1 MPWYANI
8 PAYHLI
14 HYLITYKLSLMSF
27 NLLDS
32 VKGLFTGDLI
42 SKMSSSFGE
51 SEGGIQKALG
61 GAIPAVLTGL
71 LNKASSTDGAASLLN
86 LSKDAASS
94 GFSGNLGGLLGGGS
108 NLLGKGMDMLKG
120 LFGDK
125 TNAITSMIASF
136 GGIRESSASSLL
148 SVAAPAALG
157 AVGKQV
163 TQSNMGVSGLTSWLA
178 QQKDSILGAIPPGLN
193 IAGAL
198 GLGSLGDLGSKLSG
212 LVGGATSNVKHV
224 AGTAS
229 AYAHDTSEKV
239 KGGAKW
245 LWPLILAL
253 LVILGLIYFLRG
265 KGHKEELATTP
276 TEQTSP
282 PADTIASSIPV
293 AAAPVSIKVKLPD
306 GTELDAYKGGIED
319 RLVIFLNDPNS
330 KAGKDVWFDFDNL
343 NFKTGSAELT
353 DESMVQVNNIAAILK
368 AYPKLKI
375 KIGGYTDKS
384 GDESVN
390 MKISQE
396 RANSVS
402 NALKAKGDGKQL
414 TGAEG
419 YGSKFATVAADA
431 PDEERKKDRRI
442 AVGVREK

>member
-1 MPWYANI
+1 
-8 PAYHLI
+8 
-14 HYLITYKLSLMSF
+14 MSF

-32 VKGLFTGDLI
+32 VKGLFTSDLI
-42 SKMSSSFGE
+42 SKMASSFGE
-51 SEGGIQKALG
+51 SEGGIQKAVG

-71 LNKASSTDGAASLLN
+71 LNKASSADGAASLLN
-86 LSKDAASS
+86 LSKDAS
-94 GFSGNLGGLLGGGS
+94 GSGMLGNLSGLLGGG

-125 TNAITSMIASF
+125 TSSITSMIANF

-163 TQSNMGVSGLTSWLA
+163 TQNNMGVSGLTGWLA
-178 QQKDSILGAIPPGLN
+178 EQKDSILSAVPSGLN

-198 GLGSLGDLGSKLSG
+198 GLGSLSDLGNKLSG
-212 LVGGATSNVKHV
+212 LLGGATGSVKHV

-229 AYAHDTSEKV
+229 AYTHDTVEKA

-245 LWPLILAL
+245 LWPLLLAL
-253 LVILGLIYFLRG
+253 LVILALVYFLRG
-265 KGHKEELATTP
+265 RGKKDEMAVTPP
-276 TEQTSP
+276 TEQTT
-282 PADTIASSIPV
+282 PAPDTAASIT
-293 AAAPVSIKVKLPD
+293 AAPALESIKVRLPD
-306 GTELDAYKGGIED
+306 GSELDAYRGGIED
-319 RLVIFLNDPNS
+319 RLVTFLNDPNS
-330 KAGKDVWFDFDNL
+330 KGGKDVWFDFDNL
-343 NFKTGSAELT
+343 NFKTGSAEIT
-353 DESMVQVNNIAAILK
+353 PESMVQVNNISAILK

-384 GDESVN
+384 GDEKVN
-390 MKISQE
+390 MKLSQD
-396 RANSVS
+396 RANAVS
-402 NALKAKGDGKQL
+402 AALKGKGEGKQIE
-414 TGAEG
+414 GAEG
-419 YGSKFATVAADA
+419 YGSQFAKAAADA

>member
-1 MPWYANI
+1 
-8 PAYHLI
+8 
-14 HYLITYKLSLMSF
+14 MSF

-32 VKGLFTGDLI
+32 VKGLFSSDLI

-51 SEGGIQKALG
+51 SEGGIQKAIG

-71 LNKASSTDGAASLLN
+71 LNKAGSTDGAASLLN

-94 GFSGNLGGLLGGGS
+94 GILGNLGGLLDGGG

-125 TNAITSMIASF
+125 TNAITSMIANFS
-136 GGIRESSASSLL
+136 GIRESSASSLL

-157 AVGKQV
+157 TVGKQV
-163 TQSNMGVSGLTSWLA
+163 TQNNLGVSGLTSWLA
-178 QQKDSILGAIPPGLN
+178 QQKDSILAAIPSGLN

-198 GLGSLGDLGSKLSG
+198 GLGSLSDLGSKLSG
-212 LVGGATSNVKHV
+212 LVGGATGNVKHV
-224 AGTAS
+224 AGTAT
-229 AYAHDTSEKV
+229 AYAHDTAEKA

-245 LWPLILAL
+245 LWPLLLAL

-265 KGHKEELATTP
+265 RGHKEELATTP

-282 PADTIASSIPV
+282 PADTIASKPV
-293 AAAPVSIKVKLPD
+293 VPALESIKVKLPD

-319 RLVIFLNDPNS
+319 RLVAFLNDPNS
-330 KAGKDVWFDFDNL
+330 KGGKDVWFDFDNL
-343 NFKTGSAELT
+343 NFKTGSADITE
-353 DESMVQVNNIAAILK
+353 ESMVQVNNIAAILK

-384 GDESVN
+384 GDENVN
-390 MKISQE
+390 MKISQD

-402 NALKAKGDGKQL
+402 NALKAKGDGKQIA
-414 TGAEG
+414 GAEG
-419 YGSKFATVAADA
+419 YGSKFATAAADA

-442 AVGVREK
+442 AIGVREK

>member
-14 HYLITYKLSLMSF
+14 HYLITYKLSLMSL

-32 VKGLFTGDLI
+32 VKGLFTSDLI

-51 SEGGIQKALG
+51 SEGGIQKAIG
-61 GAIPAVLTGL
+61 GAIPAVLAGL
-71 LNKASSTDGAASLLN
+71 LNKAGSTDGAASLLN

-94 GFSGNLGGLLGGGS
+94 GILGNLGGLLGGGG

-125 TNAITSMIASF
+125 TNAITSTIANYS
-136 GGIRESSASSLL
+136 GIRESSASSLL

-157 AVGKQV
+157 VVGKEV
-163 TQSNMGVSGLTSWLA
+163 TQNNMGVSGLTSWLA
-178 QQKDSILGAIPPGLN
+178 KQKDSILGAIPSGLN

-224 AGTAS
+224 AGTAT
-229 AYAHDTSEKV
+229 AYAHDTAEKA

-245 LWPLILAL
+245 LWPLLLAL
-253 LVILGLIYFLRG
+253 IVILGLIYFLRG
-265 KGHKEELATTP
+265 RGPKEELATSP
-276 TEQTSP
+276 TEQSTP
-282 PADTIASSIPV
+282 LADTTASSMPV
-293 AAAPVSIKVKLPD
+293 TPAPESIKVKLPD
-306 GTELDAYKGGIED
+306 GTELDAYRGGIED
-319 RLVIFLNDPNS
+319 KLVTFLNDPNS
-330 KAGKDVWFDFDNL
+330 KGGKDVWFDFDNL

-384 GDESVN
+384 GDENVN
-390 MKISQE
+390 MKISQD
-396 RANSVS
+396 RANAVT
-402 NALKAKGDGKQL
+402 NALKAKGDGKQIA
-414 TGAEG
+414 GAEG
-419 YGSKFATVAADA
+419 YGSKFATAAADA

-442 AVGVREK
+442 AIGVREK

>member
-1 MPWYANI
+1 
-8 PAYHLI
+8 
-14 HYLITYKLSLMSF
+14 MSF

-32 VKGLFTGDLI
+32 VKGLFSSDLI

-51 SEGGIQKALG
+51 SEGGIQKAIG
-61 GAIPAVLTGL
+61 GAIPAVLAGL
-71 LNKASSTDGAASLLN
+71 LNKAGSTDGAASLLN
-86 LSKDAASS
+86 QSKDAASS
-94 GFSGNLGGLLGGGS
+94 GILGNLGGLLDGGG

-125 TNAITSMIASF
+125 THAITSMIANFS
-136 GGIRESSASSLL
+136 GIRESSASSLL

-157 AVGKQV
+157 TVGKQV
-163 TQSNMGVSGLTSWLA
+163 TQNNLGVSGLTSWLA
-178 QQKDSILGAIPPGLN
+178 QQKDSILGAIPSGLN

-212 LVGGATSNVKHV
+212 LAGGATSNVKHV
-224 AGTAS
+224 AGTAT
-229 AYAHDTSEKV
+229 AYAHDTAEKA

-245 LWPLILAL
+245 LWPLLLAL

-265 KGHKEELATTP
+265 RGHKEELATTP
-276 TEQTSP
+276 TEKTSP
-282 PADTIASSIPV
+282 PADTIASMPV
-293 AAAPVSIKVKLPD
+293 APAMESIKVKLPD

-319 RLVIFLNDPNS
+319 RLVAFLNDPNS
-330 KAGKDVWFDFDNL
+330 KGGKDVWFDFDNL
-343 NFKTGSAELT
+343 NFKTGSADIT

-384 GDESVN
+384 GDENVN
-390 MKISQE
+390 MKISQD

-402 NALKAKGDGKQL
+402 NALKAKGDGKQIA
-414 TGAEG
+414 GAEG
-419 YGSKFATVAADA
+419 YGSKFATAAADA